1 MKTSQILIALA
12 LFACVANALDVTSL
26 FSPTAGRISA
36 SDLDEIVN
44 SEGKKSVLNKYLFK
58 QGDSNGDGYLSLAEF
73 KVIYNRLTQVT
84 AVKSASDATIS
95 SRFNMADHKN
105 KDNRLSYSEFIW
117 FMGSDLAFTNSNYA
131 TMTGSPNTLNN
142 VILWLNNIFNNIVFK
157 SQYNLFTGTL
167 DKKSVSY
174 EKFKTVIYF
183 LPIPCKLKIQ
193 WTDCVLRGYYK
204 QCDTNGNGIVTLDE
218 ISALIPVLLNDLQA
232 ILACSKK

>member
-26 FSPTAGRISA
+26 FGPSAGRIA
-36 SDLDEIVN
+36 LSDLEEISN
-44 SEGKKSVLNKYLFK
+44 SEGKKSTLNKYLFK
-58 QGDSNGDGYLSLAEF
+58 QGDTNGDGYLSLAEF

-84 AVKSASDATIS
+84 AIKSAPDATIS

-117 FMGSDLAFTNSNYA
+117 LMGSDLAFANSNYA
-131 TMTGSPNTLNN
+131 TTTGVASNLNN
-142 VILWLNNIFNNIVFK
+142 VINWLNNIFNNIVFK

-167 DKKSVSY
+167 DKKNVSF
-174 EKFKTVIYF
+174 EKFKSIINF
-183 LPIPCKLKIQ
+183 LPIPCKLKIL

-204 QCDTNGNGIVTLDE
+204 YCDANGNGIVTLDE
-218 ISALIPVLLNDLQA
+218 ISAVIPLLLNDLQA